1 MLLVVKKMTMKNL
14 LTIAAALTISSSNA
28 QQNPGIRLSYIDSSS
43 KPCNDF
49 YGYCNGKWQKSF
61 KLSPSDSRYGSF
73 NEINDN
79 NLKNIFTIYAE
90 VSKDKAAKPGSNMQ
104 KLRDFYNTAMDSA
117 KADQLG
123 LKPIQPLLAQIDK
136 VKTVEEIITLKNK
149 LDLIGIRL
157 FYVAGVDPD
166 IKNSKRH
173 LFYFGQGGY
182 ALGDK
187 DFYYNPK
194 MDVIAQKYKEHIAKM
209 LVLGGEDKTKATEK
223 ANQIFELEKKILEKG
238 KTTPEM
244 RDQEKLYNPISK
256 AEFNKLAP
264 HLKLDSYFY
273 SMGIPFPD
281 TVVIHSPDYFAALN
295 AIVSTTDVNILK
307 AYTKWLVL
315 HEAAPYLSSDI
326 AGENFDFYGKTL
338 SGAQVQKVRW
348 QRVHNV
354 VNTQL
359 GDIVSEAYVKKYF
372 PQSSKDKLLVLID
385 NLIAAY
391 RERIDS
397 RTWMDAATK
406 KQAHR
411 KLDLLIKKIGFP
423 DKWKDYTPLQITT
436 NSYWENICKATNYAI
451 KENLAELKKPV
462 DRYKWLMTPVMVNA
476 YYNPSTNEITFPA
489 AILQPPF
496 YDPNAEDA
504 ANYGTMGAIIGHEL
518 THGFDD
524 QGAQYDADG
533 NLKNWWSET
542 DLKNFKEKQAAIVAQ
557 FDGYVAI
564 DDVHVN
570 GSQTQGENIADLGG
584 LTMAYYAYKKS
595 LKGQKSSAIGGYT
608 GEQRLFIA
616 WCQGWKS
623 FCRDAEL
630 KRLITVDFHSP
641 GYFRAWAPLTN
652 MNEFYQA
659 FDLKPG
665 DKLYVAPEK
674 RIEIW

>member
-1 MLLVVKKMTMKNL
+1 MKKIFT
-14 LTIAAALTISSSNA
+14 AFALALFGLNA
-28 QQNPGIRLSYIDSSS
+28 QNPGIRLSYMDTTV
-43 KPCNDF
+43 KPGNDF
-49 YGYCNGKWQKSF
+49 YTFCNGNWQRSF
-61 KLSPSDSRYGSF
+61 KLSETDSRYGSF

-79 NLKNIFTIYAE
+79 NLKNIYAIYTDI
-90 VSKDKAAKPGSNMQ
+90 SKDKSAKPNSNTQ
-104 KLRDFYNTAMDSA
+104 KLRDFYNTAMDSG
-117 KADQLG
+117 KADKLG

-136 VKTVEEIITLKNK
+136 VVTTDEILKLKNN
-149 LDLIGIRL
+149 LDMIGIRL
-157 FYVAGVDPD
+157 FCAAGVEPD
-166 IKNSKRH
+166 LKNSKRNV
-173 LFYFGQGGY
+173 FSFGQGGY
-182 ALGDK
+182 GLADK

-194 MDVIAQKYKEHIAKM
+194 FEDIQKKYKEHIATM
-209 LVLGGEDKTKATEK
+209 LSLAGEDKTKAIEM
-223 ANQIFELEKKILEKG
+223 ADQIFELEKKILEKG

-244 RDQEKLYNPISK
+244 RDPEKLYNPISK
-256 AEFNKLAP
+256 AELNKLAP
-264 HLKLDSYFY
+264 QLKLDNYFR
-273 SMGIPFPD
+273 SIGIPFPD
-281 TVVIHSPDYFAALN
+281 TVIIHSPEYFGAL
-295 AIVSTTDVNILK
+295 STIIASTDVKILK
-307 AYTKWLVL
+307 NYTKWHVL
-315 HEAAPYLSSDI
+315 HEASPYLSSDLS
-326 AGENFDFYGKTL
+326 AETFNFYGKTL
-338 SGAQVQKVRW
+338 SGVKAQKARW

-354 VNTQL
+354 TNNML
-359 GDIVSEAYVKKYF
+359 GDIISEAYVTRYF

-397 RTWMDAATK
+397 RTWMDASTK

-423 DKWKDYTPLQITT
+423 DKWKDYSKLQITT

-451 KENLAELKKPV
+451 KDNLSELKKPV
-462 DRYKWLMTPVMVNA
+462 DRYKWLMTAVTVNA
-476 YYNPSTNEITFPA
+476 YYNPTTNEITFPA

-524 QGAQYDADG
+524 QGAQFDAEG
-533 NLKNWWSET
+533 NLTNWWSEQ
-542 DLKNFKEKQAAIVAQ
+542 DLKNFKEKQDAIVAQ
-557 FDGYVAI
+557 FNAYEAI
-564 DDVHVN
+564 DGMHVN

-595 LKGQKSSAIGGYT
+595 LNGKTSGVIGGFT

-623 FCRDAEL
+623 ACRDAEL

-652 MNEFYQA
+652 MKEFYEA
-659 FDLKPG
+659 FDIKPG
-665 DKLYVAPEK
+665 DKIYVSPEK

>member
-1 MLLVVKKMTMKNL
+1 MWLKNKHKMTKL
-14 LTIAAALTISSSNA
+14 LYAAACFVFLITNA
-28 QQNPGIRLSYIDSSS
+28 QNPGIRLSYIDSSA

-49 YGYCNGKWQKSF
+49 YGFCNGKWQRSF
-61 KLSPSDSRYGSF
+61 QLSESDSRYGSF

-79 NLKNIFTIYAE
+79 NLKNIYTIYTEA
-90 VSKDKAAKPGSNMQ
+90 SKNKTAKPGSNAQ

-117 KADQLG
+117 KADMLG
-123 LKPIQPLLAQIDK
+123 LKPIQPLLQQIDK
-136 VKTVEEIITLKNK
+136 VKTADEIITLKNK

-157 FYVAGVDPD
+157 FYNAGVDPD
-166 IKNSKRH
+166 VKNSKRNM
-173 LFYFGQGGY
+173 FYFNQAGY
-182 ALGDK
+182 GLGDK
-187 DFYYNPK
+187 DYYYNPK
-194 MDVIAQKYKEHIAKM
+194 MDAIAQKYKEHIAKM
-209 LVLGGEDKTKATEK
+209 LVLAGEDKTAAPELAKK
-223 ANQIFELEKKILEKG
+223 IFELEKKILEKG

-244 RDQEKLYNPISK
+244 RDPEALYNPITK
-256 AEFNKLAP
+256 GELNKLAP
-264 HLKLDSYFY
+264 QLKLDSYFF
-273 SMGIPFPD
+273 SLGIPFPD
-281 TVVIHSPDYFAALN
+281 TVIVHAPDYFIALN
-295 AIVSTTDVNILK
+295 SIIATTDVKTLK
-307 AYTKWLVL
+307 AYTKWLVI
-315 HEAAPYLSSDI
+315 HEAASYLSKDLVN
-326 AGENFDFYGKTL
+326 ENFDFYGKTL
-338 SGAQVQKVRW
+338 SGAPVQKARW

-354 VNTQL
+354 VNGTI
-359 GDIVSEAYVKKYF
+359 GDIISEAYVQKFF

-423 DKWKDYTPLQITT
+423 DKWKDYSKLQITT
-436 NSYWENICKATNYAI
+436 NSYWENICKATNFAV

-476 YYNPSTNEITFPA
+476 YYNPTTNEITFPA

-524 QGAQYDADG
+524 QGAQFDADG
-533 NLKNWWSET
+533 NLKNWWSEQ

-557 FDGYVAI
+557 FDSYIAI
-564 DDVHVN
+564 EDMHVN

-584 LTMAYYAYKKS
+584 LTMAYHAYKKS
-595 LKGQKSSAIGGYT
+595 LKGQKSTVIGGFT

-616 WCQGWKS
+616 WCQGWKTS
-623 FCRDAEL
+623 CRDAEL

-641 GYFRAWAPLTN
+641 GYFRGWAPLTN
-652 MNEFYQA
+652 MTEFHEA
-659 FDLKPG
+659 FDIKPG

>member
-1 MLLVVKKMTMKNL
+1 MKNI
-14 LTIAAALTISSSNA
+14 LTITAALVFFGLNA
-28 QQNPGIRLSYIDSSS
+28 QQNPGIRLSYIDSSF

-49 YGYCNGKWQKSF
+49 YGFCNGKWQKTF
-61 KLSPSDSRYGSF
+61 KLSESDSRYGSF

-79 NLKNIFTIYAE
+79 NLKNIHTIYTAAS
-90 VSKDKAAKPGSNMQ
+90 VDKTAKPGSNAQ
-104 KLRDFYNTAMDSA
+104 KLRDFYNTAMDSI

-123 LKPIQPLLAQIDK
+123 LKPIQPLLAQIEK
-136 VKTVEEIITLKNK
+136 VKTAEEIVTLKNK

-157 FYVAGVDPD
+157 FYAAGVEPD
-166 IKNSKRH
+166 AKNAKRNV
-173 LFYFGQGGY
+173 FSMGQAGY
-182 ALGDK
+182 GLGDK

-194 MDVIAQKYKEHIAKM
+194 MDAIAQKYREHIAKM
-209 LVLGGEDKTKATEK
+209 LVIAGEDKTKA
-223 ANQIFELEKKILEKG
+223 AQMAGQIFELEKKILEKG

-244 RDQEKLYNPISK
+244 RDPEALYNSIAK
-256 AEFNKLAP
+256 TEMNKMAP
-264 HLKLDSYFY
+264 NLKLDSYFY

-281 TVVIHSPDYFAALN
+281 TVIIHSRDYFTALN
-295 AIVSTTDVNILK
+295 SIVSTTDVNILK
-307 AYTKWLVL
+307 AYTKWMVI
-315 HEAAPYLSSDI
+315 HEAAPFLSKELVS
-326 AGENFDFYGKTL
+326 ENFDFYGKTL

-354 VNTQL
+354 VNMQI
-359 GDIVSEAYVKKYF
+359 GDIISEAYVKKYF

-397 RTWMDAATK
+397 RTWMEASTK

-411 KLDLLIKKIGFP
+411 KLDQLVKKIGYP
-423 DKWKDYTPLQITT
+423 DKWKDYSTLQITT
-436 NSYWENICKATNYAI
+436 NSYWENICKANQFAV

-524 QGAQYDADG
+524 QGAQFDADG
-533 NLKNWWSET
+533 NLKNWWSEN

-557 FDGYVAI
+557 FDGYIAI
-564 DDVHVN
+564 DDIHVN

-584 LTMAYYAYKKS
+584 LTMSYYAYKKS
-595 LKGQKSSAIGGYT
+595 LKGQKSSVIGGFT

-616 WCQGWKS
+616 WCQGWKTA
-623 FCRDAEL
+623 CRDAEL
-630 KRLITVDFHSP
+630 KRLITIDFHSP
-641 GYFRAWAPLTN
+641 GNFRAWAPLTN
-652 MNEFYQA
+652 MKEFYEA
-659 FDLKPG
+659 FDVKPG

>member
-1 MLLVVKKMTMKNL
+1 MKKIL
-14 LTIAAALTISSSNA
+14 LTLTLAAFGLHA
-28 QQNPGIRLSYIDSSS
+28 QNPGIRLEYMDASI
-43 KPCNDF
+43 KPGDDF
-49 YGYCNGKWQKSF
+49 YGFCNGKWQKSF
-61 KLSPSDSRYGSF
+61 VLSESDARYGSF

-79 NLKNIFTIYAE
+79 NLKNIYTIYTQ
-90 VSKDKAAKPGSNMQ
+90 VSADKTAKPGSNTQ
-104 KLRDFYNTAMDSA
+104 KLRDFYNTAMDSV

-123 LKPIQPLLAQIDK
+123 IKPIQPLLQQIDK
-136 VKTVEEIITLKNK
+136 VKAAEEIVKLKNN
-149 LDLIGIRL
+149 LDMIGIRL
-157 FYVAGVDPD
+157 FCVAGVEPD
-166 IKNSKRH
+166 LKNSRRNI
-173 LFYFGQGGY
+173 FSFGQGGY
-182 ALGDK
+182 GLGDK

-194 MDVIAQKYKEHIAKM
+194 FENITTKYKEHIAKM
-209 LVLGGEDKTKATEK
+209 LELAGEDKTKTADM
-223 ANQIFELEKKILEKG
+223 ANKIFELEKKILEKG

-244 RDQEKLYNPISK
+244 RDPEKLYNAITK

-264 HLKLDSYFY
+264 NLKLDNYFY
-273 SMGIPFPD
+273 SIGIPFPD
-281 TVVIHSPDYFAALN
+281 TVIIHSPEYFTALN
-295 AIVSTTDVNILK
+295 TIVATTDVNTLK
-307 AYTKWLVL
+307 AYTKWHVI
-315 HEAAPYLSSDI
+315 HEAAAYLSSDFSK
-326 AGENFDFYGKTL
+326 ETFNFYGKTL
-338 SGAQVQKVRW
+338 SGAQIQKARW

-354 VNTQL
+354 VNGNL
-359 GDIVSEAYVKKYF
+359 GDIISEAYVKQYF

-397 RTWMDAATK
+397 RTWMEEATK

-423 DKWKDYTPLQITT
+423 DKWKDYSKLQITT
-436 NSYWENICKATNYAI
+436 NSYWENICKTTNFAI

-476 YYNPSTNEITFPA
+476 YYNPTTNEITFPA

-524 QGAQYDADG
+524 QGAQFDADG
-533 NLKNWWSET
+533 NLKNWWSEQ
-542 DLKNFKEKQAAIVAQ
+542 DLKNFKEKQTAIVAQ
-557 FDGYVAI
+557 FDSYIAI
-564 DDVHVN
+564 DDMHVN

-584 LTMAYYAYKKS
+584 LTMGYYAYKKS
-595 LKGQKSSAIGGYT
+595 LKGQKSKVIAGYT

-616 WCQGWKS
+616 WCQGWKTY
-623 FCRDAEL
+623 CRDAEL
-630 KRLITVDFHSP
+630 KRLITIDFHSP

-652 MNEFYQA
+652 MKEFYET
-659 FDLKPG
+659 FDVKPG